1 MKQRGG
7 SVLGK
12 KTILKSDH
20 FPGCQNKRLS
30 PQIDGAPNYRQVLPS
45 SSFLSHF
52 PLSLPRPSML
62 LDIFLLLSYLVYCF
76 IFHFFFRLF
85 VRRFLFIYMCCSSLT
100 YIPIV
105 HRINFTLSCISLVG
119 NGAFVWGPN
128 SWNSVFFFFRKKV
141 LLIVML
147 LHAKCNLLVA
157 RLDTDLPPKS

>member
-1 MKQRGG
+1 VGQYWVRRQF
-7 SVLGK
+7 SRA
-12 KTILKSDH
+12 TISRAARTNVCLPRSM
-20 FPGCQNKRLS
+20 
-30 PQIDGAPNYRQVLPS
+30 VLPITVRFFPLLLS
-45 SSFLSHF
+45 FPIFLS
-52 PLSLPRPSML
+52 LSLPRPSML

-128 SWNSVFFFFRKKV
+128 SWNSVFFLFRKKS
-141 LLIVML
+141 
-147 LHAKCNLLVA
+147 ATYCYA
-157 RLDTDLPPKS
+157 PAC